1 VENAEKKTLDGVIKN
16 VTFHNEETGFS
27 VLKIETAEAINP
39 SLFSMDTSV
48 ITATGSMIGPQK
60 GEHVQLTG
68 TIESHPKFGPQFQFK
83 TYIKDRP
90 VTIEGL
96 IDYLASDLFK
106 GVGEVTARVIMEALG
121 DQALRLIREDS
132 SVLTPL
138 KIPQKVKDTLPE
150 MLATHVQFEHIRVQ
164 LFKVGLTVKMV
175 KSLIQV
181 YGTDAYEQVLKNPY
195 RLIQDVR
202 GVGFERADLMAQ
214 KMGVDKEDSRRIVA
228 LFMHVFEQLTFRR
241 GHTHITPDTLLEKIA
256 ERLRQDELFYE
267 KDTLDNHLHTVIQEG
282 QLIEDASLLTR
293 PLYLEAETYVAK
305 KLKDLSRELEIDEAT
320 VDAAIDA
327 YQSTQNIALTH
338 EQIGAIKGAV
348 GHQVYMI
355 SGGPGTGK
363 TTIIKGLIDVLSQTY
378 EKTDIALIAPTGK
391 AAKRVE
397 EATGFSAAT
406 FHRFLKIRQDM
417 FTPPEPVSQKV
428 IIIDEISMVDTV
440 LFFTLLKALKDVRL
454 IIVGDDAQLP
464 SVSPGQV
471 FKDLLATEL
480 PRTKLTMIHRQAA
493 GSKIIQLAQM
503 IRQEDVDLTAFKEP
517 SDLVLKPLQ
526 ETTFFD
532 RLTRMIQY
540 YLDDGYSIYDV
551 SVIIPVYAGKI
562 GIDTVNAY
570 IQNTFNDHP
579 VKTLAN
585 KRFKVGD
592 KVHQL
597 VNDYDHDVMNGD
609 QGIIQSIASDH
620 LTVAFDD
627 KRVSYEPS
635 KLDELRL
642 AYAMS
647 VHKSQGS
654 GYPVVIL
661 PIFKSFRHML
671 TKPLIYTALTRAINA
686 CVITGDLSL
695 FAQAATINHAARNT
709 LLAAKINE
717 DAKTLSP
724 YDFL

>member
-1 VENAEKKTLDGVIKN
+1 MKYRWSI
-16 VTFHNEETGFS
+16 
-27 VLKIETAEAINP
+27 
-39 SLFSMDTSV
+39 LFS
-48 ITATGSMIGPQK
+48 
-60 GEHVQLTG
+60 
-68 TIESHPKFGPQFQFK
+68 F
-83 TYIKDRP
+83 
-90 VTIEGL
+90 
-96 IDYLASDLFK
+96 
-106 GVGEVTARVIMEALG
+106 
-121 DQALRLIREDS
+121 
-132 SVLTPL
+132 
-138 KIPQKVKDTLPE
+138 LP
-150 MLATHVQFEHIRVQ
+150 
-164 LFKVGLTVKMV
+164 
-175 KSLIQV
+175 
-181 YGTDAYEQVLKNPY
+181 Y
-195 RLIQDVR
+195 
-202 GVGFERADLMAQ
+202 
-214 KMGVDKEDSRRIVA
+214 
-228 LFMHVFEQLTFRR
+228 
-241 GHTHITPDTLLEKIA
+241 
-256 ERLRQDELFYE
+256 
-267 KDTLDNHLHTVIQEG
+267 
-282 QLIEDASLLTR
+282 
-293 PLYLEAETYVAK
+293 
-305 KLKDLSRELEIDEAT
+305 
-320 VDAAIDA
+320 
-327 YQSTQNIALTH
+327 
-338 EQIGAIKGAV
+338 
-348 GHQVYMI
+348 
-355 SGGPGTGK
+355 
-363 TTIIKGLIDVLSQTY
+363 
-378 EKTDIALIAPTGK
+378 
-391 AAKRVE
+391 
-397 EATGFSAAT
+397 
-406 FHRFLKIRQDM
+406 
-417 FTPPEPVSQKV
+417 
-428 IIIDEISMVDTV
+428 
-440 LFFTLLKALKDVRL
+440 LKALKDVRL